1 MAGESSLTQ
10 RRILAFWAPLAGTWL
25 MMSVEGPFLA
35 AVIARL
41 PSPTLN
47 LAAYGV
53 AYAVA
58 LLVESP
64 ILLVMSTSTALAED
78 WASYLKLRNFVFSL
92 NAALTSIMAVS
103 LWPPLFERVA
113 GGLMGLPE
121 NLVGLT
127 HLACLLLLPWP
138 ASIGY
143 RRFYQGILVRNGL
156 ARRVAYG
163 TVLRVISMGGVA
175 LLLSLGWHAPGAVV
189 GAASLSAGV
198 VVEAVSS
205 RLMAQ
210 RPLRAMKGRASAGAA
225 GPKPLSYRYIWR
237 FYTPLALTSILSM
250 GVNPLV
256 TFFMPSSRLGI
267 ESLAVLPV
275 VNALVFIF
283 RSLGLAFQDVGIALA
298 GPQREGYRP
307 LRRFASALAAA
318 AAGGLAVIAF
328 TPLLHLWLRG
338 LSGLSPALASVA
350 VVPTRIM
357 AIMPAFSVLLSF
369 QHGMLVSA
377 RNTRP
382 VSLATALEVA
392 SIALALFVGIRTA
405 GLVGATAAAGALL
418 FGRIAAVLF
427 LMPSFRRATAP
438 GRLLNSRRGAS

>member
-1 MAGESSLTQ
+1 
-10 RRILAFWAPLAGTWL
+10 
-25 MMSVEGPFLA
+25 
-35 AVIARL
+35 
-41 PSPTLN
+41 

-92 NAALTSIMAVS
+92 NAALTAIMALS
-103 LWPPLFERVA
+103 LWPPLFEWVA
-113 GGLMGLPE
+113 GGLMGLPG
-121 NLVGLT
+121 NLVGVT

-163 TVLRVISMGGVA
+163 TILRVGSMGGVA
-175 LLLSLGWHAPGAVV
+175 LFLSLGWHAPGAVV
-189 GAASLSAGV
+189 GAGSLSAGV

-205 RLMAQ
+205 RLMAR
-210 RPLRAMKGRASAGAA
+210 RPLRAMKGAASVGA
-225 GPKPLSYRYIWR
+225 GPEPLSYRYIWH

-328 TPLLHLWLRG
+328 TPLLGLWLQG
-338 LSGLSPALASVA
+338 LSGLSPALAGVA

-382 VSLATALEVA
+382 LSFATALEVA
-392 SIALALFVGIRTA
+392 SIALALFMGIRMA

-438 GRLLNSRRGAS
+438 GRLSNSRRSPS

>member
-1 MAGESSLTQ
+1 VTGDSSLTQ

-41 PSPTLN
+41 PAPTLN

-78 WASYLKLRNFVFSL
+78 WPSYLKLRNFVFSL
-92 NAALTSIMAVS
+92 NAVLTAIMALS

-121 NLVGLT
+121 NLAGST
-127 HLACLLLLPWP
+127 HLACLLLVPWP

-163 TVLRVISMGGVA
+163 TVLRVGSMGGVA

-198 VVEAVSS
+198 VVEAISS

-210 RPLRAMKGRASAGAA
+210 QPLRAMKGKASAGV
-225 GPKPLSYRYIWR
+225 GRDPLSYRYIWH

-298 GPQREGYRP
+298 GPHREGYRP
-307 LRRFASALAAA
+307 LRRFASTLAAA
-318 AAGGLAVIAF
+318 AAGGLAAIAF
-328 TPLLHLWLRG
+328 TPLLGFWLKD
-338 LSGLSPALASVA
+338 LSGLSPDLAQVA

-382 VSLATALEVA
+382 VSSATALEVA
-392 SIALALFVGIRTA
+392 SIALALFVGIRMA

-438 GRLLNSRRGAS
+438 VRLQHVEVRVS

>member
-1 MAGESSLTQ
+1 MAGDSSLTQ

-41 PSPTLN
+41 PAPTLN

-92 NAALTSIMAVS
+92 NAALTAIMALS

-163 TVLRVISMGGVA
+163 TILRVGSMGGVA
-175 LLLSLGWHAPGAVV
+175 LLLSLGWHASGALV

-205 RLMAQ
+205 RLMAR
-210 RPLRAMKGRASAGAA
+210 RPLRAMKGTASVGA
-225 GPKPLSYRYIWR
+225 GPEPLSYRYIWH

-256 TFFMPSSRLGI
+256 TFFMPSSKLGI

-298 GPQREGYRP
+298 GPQREEYRP
-307 LRRFASALAAA
+307 LRRFASALAVA

-328 TPLLHLWLRG
+328 TPLLGLWLQG

-357 AIMPAFSVLLSF
+357 AVMPAFSVLLSF

-392 SIALALFVGIRTA
+392 SIALALFIGIRIA

-438 GRLLNSRRGAS
+438 GRLLSSRRSTS